1 MLRKSDAN
9 VQSVDKESTWW
20 QKNRKKVLI
29 IGGTAVLVAIGSYFG
44 IKYRSELSDLSRSTL
59 GAMKKRLGAKKSP
72 GKDHLTDIP
81 ATKNIVDIRN
91 ESKQLIQILPI
102 VAEATKA
109 VTDLPAEFLDN
120 LSGEMLTATELG
132 RKLRMSAR
140 EVNKRLVAAGLQTR
154 CPNGEYL
161 LTDLGKKLGET
172 TLKTTAWGYTFANN
186 EWDAKVIDLLV
197 SPEEMLDIQR
207 RLARCEEIMA
217 GLREEVGT

>member
-1 MLRKSDAN
+1 MNDNPNTKTQPAN
-9 VQSVDKESTWW
+9 TEPKWW
-20 QKNRKKVLI
+20 KKNRKKVLI

-59 GAMKKRLGAKKSP
+59 GAVKKRLGAKKTH
-72 GKDHLTDIP
+72 GKNRSADIP
-81 ATKNIVDIRN
+81 TTRNIVDIRN
-91 ESKQLIQILPI
+91 ESKQIIQILPS
-102 VAEATKA
+102 VAEATKS
-109 VTDLPAEFLDN
+109 VSDLPTGFLDN

-132 RKLRMSAR
+132 RKLLMSAR

-154 CPNGEYL
+154 CPNGEYQ

-172 TLKTTAWGYTFANN
+172 TLKTTAWGYPFANN

-217 GLREEVGT
+217 GWREKMGT